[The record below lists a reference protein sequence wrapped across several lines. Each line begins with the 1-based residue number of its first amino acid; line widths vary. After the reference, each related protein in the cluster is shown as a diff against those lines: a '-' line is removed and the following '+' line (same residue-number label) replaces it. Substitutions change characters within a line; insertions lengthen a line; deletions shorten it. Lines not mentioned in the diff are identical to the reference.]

1 MSDTKAEGQQGR
13 FGRVFWIGIGVAFV
27 ALILD
32 QASKWAVM
40 EILFGYDF
48 WTPADSYPAAFG
60 REVTSFFNL
69 VAVWNRGVS
78 FGLFANGSPWGIL
91 FLCAMALGIVAV
103 LLFMLTRENRAYMAI
118 TIGLIIGGA
127 IGNVLDRV
135 RFGAVFDF
143 LDFHGWIF
151 NIGFLNGHWPSFN
164 ISDSLIFIGVGLW
177 LLEGLFQKGDKKPE
191 A

>member
-1 MSDTKAEGQQGR
+1 MNDMPSDKSGIQ
-13 FGRVFWIGIGVAFV
+13 FGRIFWFGIIVAIV

-32 QASKWAVM
+32 QVSKWAVM
-40 EILFGYDF
+40 EHLFGYDF
-48 WTPADSYPAAFG
+48 WDPADSYPAAFG
-60 REVTSFFNL
+60 REVTSYFNL

-78 FGLFANGSPWGIL
+78 FGLFANDSPWGVL
-91 FLCAMALGIVAV
+91 FLSSMATVIVLF
-103 LLFMLTRENRAYMAI
+103 LLNMLRQEVRLYMAVVY
-118 TIGLIIGGA
+118 GMIIGGA

-151 NIGFLNGHWPSFN
+151 DFWFLNGRWPAFN

-177 LLEGLFQKGDKKPE
+177 LLEGVFARKQITG
-191 A
+191 